1 MLIKWS
7 LIKIFLALFFETI
20 FMSKLSNRVNA
31 ISESQTIAMARK
43 SRELKSKGVDIIS
56 LSLGEPDFATP
67 QIIKDAAKKAIDENF
82 SYYTHVSGYVEL
94 REAICKKFKRDN
106 NLDYTP
112 DEIVVST
119 GAKQSIANAV
129 LCLVNDGDEVI
140 VPAPY
145 WVSYLEILKLAGG
158 VPVIVNTGIESDYKL
173 SPEQLKKAITPKTK
187 LLMISTP
194 CNPTGTVYSKKE
206 LEELAKVVVEHPNV
220 YILSDEIYEHIN
232 FVGGHQS
239 FAQFD
244 FIKDRIITIN
254 GVSKGF
260 AMTGWRGGIMAAPK
274 WIAQACD
281 KMQGQFTSATCSITQ
296 KAMHKAMELDYNT
309 YIKPMNDEFL
319 KRRNLVLDLMK
330 GIKGLKTN
338 VPEGAFYVYPEVSY
352 YFGKKYNNFII
363 NNATDLSLYLLD
375 EAHVALV
382 PGAAFGEDNYIRFSY
397 ATSESVLEEALK
409 RMKKALDQLV

>member
-1 MLIKWS
+1 MG
-7 LIKIFLALFFETI
+7 
-20 FMSKLSNRVNA
+20 KLSNRVNA

-43 SRELKSKGVDIIS
+43 SRELKAQGVDIIS

-67 QIIKDAAKKAIDENF
+67 QIIKDEAKKAIDNNF
-82 SYYTHVSGYVEL
+82 SYYTHVSGYLEL

-106 NLDYTP
+106 GLDYSP

-129 LCLVNDGDEVI
+129 LSLVNPGDEVI
-140 VPAPY
+140 IPAPF
-145 WVSYLEILKLAGG
+145 WVSYLEILKLAEGT
-158 VPVIVNTGIESDYKL
+158 PVIVDTTIESDFKI
-173 SPEQLKKAITPKTK
+173 SAQQLEKAITPKTK
-187 LLMISTP
+187 LLMLSTP
-194 CNPTGTVYSKKE
+194 CNPTGSVYSKEELKAVAEVIAKHKE
-206 LEELAKVVVEHPNV
+206 L

-244 FIKDRIITIN
+244 FIKERVITIN

-281 KMQGQFTSATCSITQ
+281 KMQGQFTSATSSITQ
-296 KAMHKAMELDYNT
+296 KAMHKAMELDYET
-309 YIKPMNDEFL
+309 YIKPMRDAFL
-319 KRRNLVLDLMK
+319 KRRDLVLALMK
-330 GIKGLKTN
+330 EIPGLKTN
-338 VPEGAFYVYPEVSY
+338 TPQGAFYVYPEVSY
-352 YFGKKYNNFII
+352 YFGKKYNNHVI
-363 NNATDLSLYLLD
+363 NNATDLTFYLLD
-375 EAHVALV
+375 EGHLALV

-397 ATSESVLEEALK
+397 ATSEENLIEALK
-409 RMKKALDQLV
+409 RMKEALAKLH

>member
-1 MLIKWS
+1 MLQFQS
-7 LIKIFLALFFETI
+7 
-20 FMSKLSNRVNA
+20 MHLSEKVKE

-43 SRELKSKGVDIIS
+43 SRELKAQGVDIIS
-56 LSLGEPDFATP
+56 LSLGEPDFKTP
-67 QIIKDAAKKAIDENF
+67 DIIKKAAMDAIENDF
-82 SYYTHVSGYVEL
+82 SYYTHVSGYLEL

-129 LCLVNDGDEVI
+129 LCLINPGDEVI

-158 VPVIVNTGIESDYKL
+158 VAKVINSTIEADFK
-173 SPEQLKKAITPKTK
+173 ITPKELEAAITQK
-187 LLMISTP
+187 TRMIMLSTP
-194 CNPTGTVYSKKE
+194 CNPTGSVYSK
-206 LEELAKVVVEHPNV
+206 EELKALAEVISKHDEL

-232 FVGGHQS
+232 FVGKHQS

-244 FIKDRIITIN
+244 FIKDRVITIN

-260 AMTGWRGGIMAAPK
+260 AMTGWRGGILAAPK

-296 KAMHKAMELDYNT
+296 RAIHKAMELDHDT
-309 YIKPMNDEFL
+309 YIKPMVQAFQ
-319 KRRNLVLDLMK
+319 KRRDLVLSLMK
-330 GIKGLKTN
+330 EIPGLKTN
-338 VPEGAFYVYPEVSY
+338 IPQGAFYVYPEVSA
-352 YFGKKYNNFII
+352 YFGKQYNGMKV
-363 NNATDLSLYLLD
+363 NNATDLSMFLLA

-382 PGAAFGEDNYIRFSY
+382 PGAAFGDDKYIRFSY
-397 ATSESVLEEALK
+397 ATNEDNLKEALK
-409 RMKKALDQLV
+409 RMKEALAKLA